1 MINLHNLITMAGMI
15 QLLILVTAAFA
26 PKVVDWEKNLS
37 SSDRFFKQLVWTY
50 GFFIFLIVSCFAFI
64 SIFKTDLMTNRNE
77 AGTYICGFIS
87 IFWFARLFIQFFIFK
102 TPEFLKTGPIKFG
115 YNTLTL
121 AFMYLTITYGL
132 AVFV

>member
-1 MINLHNLITMAGMI
+1 MINLHNRITMAGMI

-37 SSDRFFKQLVWTY
+37 SSDPFFKSLVWTY
-50 GFFIFLIVSCFAFI
+50 GFFICLTVLSIALF
-64 SIFKTDLMTNRNE
+64 SIFKSELLTNGNQ
-77 AGTYICGFIS
+77 AGKYICGFIS

-102 TPEFLKTGPIKFG
+102 TPEFLKTGPMKFG

-121 AFMYLTITYGL
+121 AFLYLTITYGL

>member
-1 MINLHNLITMAGMI
+1 MINLHNRITMAGMI

-37 SSDRFFKQLVWTY
+37 SSDPFFKSLVWTY
-50 GFFIFLIVSCFAFI
+50 GFFICLTVLSIALF
-64 SIFKTDLMTNRNE
+64 SIFKSELLTNGNQ
-77 AGTYICGFIS
+77 AGKYICSFIS

-102 TPEFLKTGPIKFG
+102 TPEFLKTGPMKFG

-121 AFMYLTITYGL
+121 AFLYLTITYGL